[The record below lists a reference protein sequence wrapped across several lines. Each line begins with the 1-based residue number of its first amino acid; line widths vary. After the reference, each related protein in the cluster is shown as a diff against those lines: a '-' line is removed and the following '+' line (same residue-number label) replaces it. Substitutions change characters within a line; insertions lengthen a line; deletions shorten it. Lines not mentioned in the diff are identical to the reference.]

1 MNFPGSVKVAD
12 LEQCHTLHSRFHR
25 IWDELSWMYQS
36 GDAIQQH
43 ASELLLKRIKEPEAM
58 FRCRVEAVS
67 DTSIIGQ
74 GIGWYEASMFKD
86 SPKIRRV
93 VNGDLADSGPA
104 QDRFNEFLE
113 NCDRGSSSYEQIWR
127 QALIDAVLYGRA
139 YILQD
144 LPKRDQTIETR
155 ADELDRM
162 RPFLVRYDPRSV
174 INWGEDGNGNLT
186 WIVIRFISD
195 EEQPDVFP
203 PKRQK
208 ADNWLYYDREQFAH
222 YRRIREDEAG
232 EEKQQPDAILVDA
245 GPHAL
250 SSEKVVPVYRIELS
264 DGHWLGHRCYLSAK
278 KHLNLSNAL
287 DWGLFNTA
295 LAILVVYGEL
305 EKNTASELGYLQL
318 REGSTAQYLE
328 QSGASFAAL
337 QSRIEELKS
346 DVFRQMYL
354 LAQARSTSATPAAQ
368 SGISKEA
375 DMTPSYE
382 VAQAIGQ
389 TLLSGMRTVLSN
401 IMSLMGDS
409 AEIEITGFEFEDA
422 DVSVELE
429 TISDL
434 RSMGIPSETL
444 DRELSKRAV
453 RKGLPD
459 LDKRVIEQIEQ
470 EIEASPTKQEL
481 EQQQQEQRLKRI
493 VQAGVPAMMQQ

>member
-1 MNFPGSVKVAD
+1 MMNFPGSVKVAD
-12 LEQCHTLHSRFHR
+12 LDKRHGTYARYVR

-43 ASELLLKRIKEPEAM
+43 AGELLAKRIKEPEAM

-74 GIGWYEASMFKD
+74 GIGWYEGAMFKD
-86 SPKIRRV
+86 APQIRRI
-93 VNGDLADSGPA
+93 VNGDVQTDGPA
-104 QDRFNEFLE
+104 QERFTEFIE
-113 NCDRGSSSYEQIWR
+113 NCDRGGSSYEQVWR
-127 QALIDAVLYGRA
+127 QVLVDAILYGRA
-139 YILQD
+139 YVLQD
-144 LPKRDQTIETR
+144 LPKRDETIQTR
-155 ADELDRM
+155 ADELQKM

-174 INWGEDGNGNLT
+174 INWGEDGNGNLL
-186 WIVIRFISD
+186 WVVIRFSSD

-203 PKRQK
+203 PKRQR
-208 ADNWLYYDREQFAH
+208 ADNWLYYDRTNFAH
-222 YRRIREDEAG
+222 YRRFQDDG
-232 EEKQQPDAILVDA
+232 QEKTVADATLVDA
-245 GPHAL
+245 GEHAL
-250 SSEKVVPVYRIELS
+250 AGEGIVPLYRVQLS

-278 KHLNLSNAL
+278 KHFNLSNAL

-295 LAILVVYGEL
+295 IAILVIYGEL
-305 EKNTASELGYLQL
+305 EQNTASELAYLQL
-318 REGSTAQYLE
+318 RPGSTASYLE

-375 DMTPSYE
+375 DMTSSYE

-389 TLLSGMRTVLSN
+389 TLLAGMRAVLSN
-401 IMSLMGDS
+401 IMKLMGDS
-409 AEIEITGFEFEDA
+409 AEIEITAFDFEDS
-422 DVSVELE
+422 DVSLELE
-429 TISDL
+429 TISDI